1 MSILNI
7 FSTTIAKANNW
18 FYQTPERALD
28 LAYKAALNIKAI
40 EDQYF
45 QGETISADSGDY
57 GDTSLSYF
65 EFELNRYLN
74 EIKIRLT
81 EFNTSRNIL
90 KLANPKYARI
100 VDEHTLKN
108 LEKLN
113 FIDQIKNKY
122 DDYSIFAMIP
132 NQVKAIVPV
141 EDSQLSVNQS
151 NNKNSTIIIN
161 NEDILEPQNNN
172 NNNRQASIT
181 DKTGFMPRSIL
192 GTFSKIQKDLDPKS
206 EDEALN
212 KFRRAKKRT
221 FVAIKFILS
230 LILIPLL
237 MQQLV
242 KLTVADYVVNRWI
255 YTNEYQIFINDD
267 LQEEA
272 FKELEVYE
280 RDLQFK
286 SLIGAAPKLNSEQLE
301 EKLKEKA
308 EELREDYHEKSVN
321 ALKNIIADA
330 AAIVTLTIFFIT
342 SKREFLVLRS
352 FLDETVY
359 GLSDS
364 AKAFIIILF
373 TDIFVGFHSPHG
385 WEVILDSL
393 FKHLGLAENHAF
405 MFIFI
410 AVFPVILDVMI
421 KYWIFRYLNRLS
433 PSAVATYKNM
443 NE

>member
-28 LAYKAALNIKAI
+28 LAYQAALNIKAI
-40 EDQYF
+40 EDQHF
-45 QGETISADSGDY
+45 QGKTISADYGDY
-57 GDTSLSYF
+57 GDSSLSYF

-100 VDEHTLKN
+100 ADEHTLRN

-122 DDYSIFAMIP
+122 EDYSIFAIIP

-141 EDSQLSVNQS
+141 EDSQLSVSQS
-151 NNKNSTIIIN
+151 SNKNSNKNDT
-161 NEDILEPQNNN
+161 EDILEHQNNN
-172 NNNRQASIT
+172 SNRQASIT

-192 GTFSKIQKDLDPKS
+192 GTFSKIQKDLEPKS

-221 FVAIKFILS
+221 FVSIKFILS

-237 MQQLV
+237 MQQIV
-242 KLTVADYVVNRWI
+242 KLTVADYVVNNWI
-255 YTNEYQIFINDD
+255 YKGNYQIFINDD

-272 FKELEVYE
+272 FKELEIYE

-286 SLIGAAPKLNSEQLE
+286 SLIGIAPKLNGEQLE

-308 EELREDYHEKSVN
+308 EELKIDYHEKSVN

-410 AVFPVILDVMI
+410 AIFPVILDVMI